1 MHSSA
6 VRSCCALVVAA
17 LAGAAATSAAAVEFK
32 PTASLMADGTWIDG
46 DTTPDEDYVRMR
58 RARVGFDLGTKGQW
72 LFRVEHDLTDR
83 SAPEVSLQLTLAE
96 GDTLWLGQFK
106 QPFLLEDAM
115 SDRQTPFL
123 EPALSG
129 AFVLSRRLGVGFQRV
144 RNDWTWTT
152 AALGQRLD
160 GTQERVG
167 VATRATRVVWRD
179 GDAFLHLGG
188 SAALEATEH
197 GAFSVSSRPESY
209 FASRT
214 LVSTGALPG
223 TDRVGRLGAELLWID
238 GPTSFQAEV
247 AALRA
252 TRETAA
258 DFTGTTASA
267 VVGWSPT
274 GHARG
279 YARGAVGSP
288 AAAAEGGVWE
298 LFARASWIDLDDG
311 VVRGGDAHNLS
322 LGAVWYPM
330 PRVRV
335 MGNWIVANS
344 DRRGVAYDPTVFAL
358 RLQYVY

>member
-1 MHSSA
+1 MRRSPFCVLLSLTVLSLGAAFAAPASA
-6 VRSCCALVVAA
+6 VD
-17 LAGAAATSAAAVEFK
+17 FK

-46 DTTPDEDYVRMR
+46 DTAGDEDSWRMR
-58 RARVGFDLGTKGQW
+58 RARVGFDLGTKGAW

-129 AFVLSRRLGVGFQRV
+129 AFVLGRRLGVGFQRV
-144 RNDWTWTT
+144 RTDWTWTT
-152 AALGQRLD
+152 SALGQRLD

-167 VATRATRVVWRD
+167 LATRATRVVWRD
-179 GDAFLHLGG
+179 GDAFLHIGG
-188 SAALEATEH
+188 SAALEATEY
-197 GAFSVSSRPESY
+197 GSFSVSSRPETY
-209 FASRT
+209 FARRT

-252 TRETAA
+252 TRDTGA
-258 DFTGTTASA
+258 DFTGTAASA

-311 VVRGGDAHNLS
+311 LVRGGDAHNLS

-330 PRVRV
+330 ARVRV

>member
-1 MHSSA
+1 MRSSA
-6 VRSCCALVVAA
+6 LALTCGLSV
-17 LAGAAATSAAAVEFK
+17 LAMAAAPVAAVEFK
-32 PTASLMADGTWIDG
+32 PTASLMADATWIDG
-46 DTTPDEDYVRMR
+46 DSAPDEDSVRMR
-58 RARVGFDLGTKGQW
+58 RARVGFDVGTKGAW

-96 GDTLWLGQFK
+96 GDSLWLGQFK

-129 AFVLSRRLGVGFQRV
+129 AFVLSRRMGVGFQRV
-144 RNDWTWTT
+144 RTDWTWTSS
-152 AALGQRLD
+152 AFGQRLD

-167 VATRATRVVWRD
+167 LASRATRVLWRD
-179 GDAFLHLGG
+179 GDAFLHVGA

-197 GAFSVSSRPESY
+197 GAFSVSSRPETY
-209 FASRT
+209 FARRT
-214 LVSTGALPG
+214 VVSTGALPG

-247 AALRA
+247 ASLRA
-252 TRETAA
+252 MRDTAP
-258 DFTGTTASA
+258 DFTGTSASA

-274 GHARG
+274 GHARS
-279 YARGAVGSP
+279 YARGTVGSP
-288 AAAAEGGVWE
+288 AAAAQGGVWE

-311 VVRGGDAHNLS
+311 PVRGGESRNLS

-330 PRVRV
+330 PKVRV

-344 DRRGVAYDPTVFAL
+344 DRRGVAYDPSVFAL
-358 RLQYVY
+358 RLQYAY

>member
-1 MHSSA
+1 MRPASLCSA
-6 VRSCCALVVAA
+6 VALTTLVLAVGFAA
-17 LAGAAATSAAAVEFK
+17 PAGAVEFK
-32 PTASLMADGTWIDG
+32 PTLSLMADGTSIDG
-46 DTTPDEDYVRMR
+46 DTAPDEDYVRLR
-58 RARVGFDLGTKGQW
+58 RARLGFDVGTKGQW
-72 LFRVEHDLTDR
+72 LFRVEHDLADR

-115 SDRQTPFL
+115 SDKQTPFL

-129 AFVLSRRLGVGFQRV
+129 AFVLGRRLGVGFQRV
-144 RNDWTWTT
+144 REDWTWTS
-152 AALGQRLD
+152 AVVGQRAD

-167 VATRATRVVWRD
+167 VTSRATRILWRE
-179 GDAFLHLGG
+179 GDAFLHVGA

-197 GAFSVSSRPESY
+197 GTFSVSARPESY
-209 FASRT
+209 FASRN
-214 LVSTGALPG
+214 VASTGALSG

-238 GPTSFQAEV
+238 GPTSLQAEV

-252 TRETAA
+252 TRETAP
-258 DFTGTTASA
+258 DFTGTAASA
-267 VVGWSPT
+267 VLGWSPT

-279 YARGAVGSP
+279 YSRGAVGSP
-288 AAAAEGGVWE
+288 TAAAEGGVWE

-311 VVRGGDAHNLS
+311 AVRGGKAHNLA

-335 MGNWIVANS
+335 MGNWVVVNS
-344 DRRGVAYDPTVFAL
+344 DRRGVAYDPSVVAV

>member
-1 MHSSA
+1 MRPIGIPLVCSLLA
-6 VRSCCALVVAA
+6 VALS
-17 LAGAAATSAAAVEFK
+17 AATPAAAVEFK
-32 PTASLMADGTWIDG
+32 PTLSLMADGNWIDG
-46 DTTPDEDYVRMR
+46 DTGPDEDYVRMR
-58 RARVGFDLGTKGQW
+58 RARAGFDVGTKGRW
-72 LFRVEHDLTDR
+72 LFRVEHDLADR

-129 AFVLSRRLGVGFQRV
+129 AFVLSRRMGIGFQRV
-144 RNDWTWTT
+144 RSDWTWTT
-152 AALGQRLD
+152 SAFGQRED

-197 GAFSVSSRPESY
+197 GAFSVSSRPENY

-252 TRETAA
+252 TRATAA
-258 DFTGTTASA
+258 DFTGTAASA
-267 VVGWSPT
+267 VVSWSPT

-311 VVRGGDAHNLS
+311 AVRGGDASNLS

-330 PRVRV
+330 PRMRV

-344 DRRGVAYDPTVFAL
+344 ERRGVAYDPSIIAV